1 MMSQF
6 QHILVPVDFGD
17 RDTPALNI
25 ACDLAVENNAQVTL
39 LHVIQTIGGNNE
51 PHDNETQRFYD
62 HLRERVDRELDQIA
76 VKFRSAGVDTIVR
89 SPVGD
94 RLREIALYGNG
105 SQIDLIVMSS
115 HRVDPENL
123 TASWGTLSYRV
134 SVICNAPI
142 LLVK

>member
-6 QHILVPVDFGD
+6 QHILVPVDIASQNN
-17 RDTPALNI
+17 PALDI

-39 LHVIQTIGGNNE
+39 LHVIQTIGGDDDS
-51 PHDNETQRFYD
+51 PDDETQRFYD
-62 HLRERVDRELDQIA
+62 RLRQRVDRELGEIA
-76 VKFRSAGVDTIVR
+76 TKFRNAGVDTVVR

-94 RLREIALYGNG
+94 RLREIASYGNG

-115 HRVDPENL
+115 HRVDPKNL
-123 TASWGTLSYRV
+123 AASWGTLSYRV
-134 SVICNAPI
+134 SVICDAPI